1 MNKTAKSF
9 GIVTSFSVATRLA
22 SFIFKMW
29 MSRSLGA
36 EIVGLYQIALSTLLM
51 LSPQAHRQC
60 SRARLRKQ
68 AETSKNKIRLQLLR

>member
-29 MSRSLGA
+29 MSDFIKLRS
-36 EIVGLYQIALSTLLM
+36 ALS
-51 LSPQAHRQC
+51 
-60 SRARLRKQ
+60 
-68 AETSKNKIRLQLLR
+68 

>member
-36 EIVGLYQIALSTLLM
+36 EIVDFIKLRSALS
-51 LSPQAHRQC
+51 
-60 SRARLRKQ
+60 
-68 AETSKNKIRLQLLR
+68 